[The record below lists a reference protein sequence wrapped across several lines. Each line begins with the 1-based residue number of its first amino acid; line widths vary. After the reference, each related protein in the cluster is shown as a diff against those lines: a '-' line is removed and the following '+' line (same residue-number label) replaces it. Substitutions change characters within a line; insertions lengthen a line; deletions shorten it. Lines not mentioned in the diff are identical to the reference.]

1 MELRKHH
8 HKIVLLLEMISVGN
22 EHLPFFLGNPQRTIE
37 QLRNRFRPEVHDQ
50 AAIEHVQHLINLA
63 TDNWT
68 TTCYD
73 RFQRCC
79 VGVL

>member
-1 MELRKHH
+1 MELRRHY
-8 HKIVLLLEMISVGN
+8 HKVVLLLEMLSVGN

-37 QLRNRFRPEVHDQ
+37 LLRKRFRPDVHDQ
-50 AAIEHVQHLINLA
+50 AAEEHVQQLINLA

-73 RFQRCC
+73 RYQRCW

>member
-1 MELRKHH
+1 MELRRHY
-8 HKIVLLLEMISVGN
+8 HKIVLLLEMLSVGN
-22 EHLPFFLGNPQRTIE
+22 EHLPFFLGNSQRTLE
-37 QLRNRFRPEVHDQ
+37 LFRKRFRPDVHDQ
-50 AAIEHVQHLINLA
+50 AAEEHVQQLINLA

-73 RFQRCC
+73 RYQRCC